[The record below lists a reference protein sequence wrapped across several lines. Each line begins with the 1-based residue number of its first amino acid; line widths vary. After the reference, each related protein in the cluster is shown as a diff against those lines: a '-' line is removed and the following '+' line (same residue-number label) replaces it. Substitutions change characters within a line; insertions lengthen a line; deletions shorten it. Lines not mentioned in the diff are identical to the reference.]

1 MEHDWET
8 RQCLDQMPGR
18 FDRNVVAVFHQ
29 CSFTALS
36 AGEGFAESLVLDA
49 CVPCVTSPAVELVA
63 VFLRFF
69 VSRVCLVRQLLVQA
83 RMQHSRPFLCVHLTH
98 TMFDQAILT
107 CFCFIFLQVGQFQT
121 VLSLP
126 SLASFIL
133 SRATVWPQYAGH
145 LTNSCVKVAVGDLD
159 CDRSPS
165 ELVIGSFSAPADLGF
180 SFVLTAF
187 VGSAFF
193 FGHS

>member
-1 MEHDWET
+1 M
-8 RQCLDQMPGR
+8 RGR

-29 CSFTALS
+29 CSFTALF

-63 VFLRFF
+63 AFLRFF

-83 RMQHSRPFLCVHLTH
+83 RMQHSRPCLCVHFTH

-121 VLSLP
+121 LLPLP
-126 SLASFIL
+126 SLASFIV
-133 SRATVWPQYAGH
+133 SRSTIWLQNKGH
-145 LTNSCVKVAVGDLD
+145 LINNRV
-159 CDRSPS
+159 
-165 ELVIGSFSAPADLGF
+165 ELVAPCF
-180 SFVLTAF
+180 
-187 VGSAFF
+187 
-193 FGHS
+193 